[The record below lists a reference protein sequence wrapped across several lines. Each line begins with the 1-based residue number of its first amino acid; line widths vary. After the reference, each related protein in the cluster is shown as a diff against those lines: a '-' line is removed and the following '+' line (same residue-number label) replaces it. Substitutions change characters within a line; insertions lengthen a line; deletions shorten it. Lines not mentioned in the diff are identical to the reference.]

1 MNDPVTV
8 VPRIVGAIIAVALQV
23 VLAPNIAIF
32 GVVPDFIMAYA
43 LAVAVACVGQ
53 TGPVFFFVLG
63 LLFDLLGSGPVG
75 AMAFLLLAASALVQ
89 RAFLALDNDTLFV
102 PLFLVIVST
111 LAIEVVYALLM
122 LAFGVSAGLFDALF
136 LRALPCTVYSGL
148 LGVAFYPLCVR
159 FLGRPIQQ
167 QPGTPHL
174 R

>member
-8 VPRIVGAIIAVALQV
+8 VPRVVGAIIAVALQI
-23 VLAPNIAIF
+23 VLAPNIALF
-32 GVVPDFIMAYA
+32 GIVPNFIMAYA

-75 AMAFLLLAASALVQ
+75 AMAFLLLAAATLAQ
-89 RAFLALDNDTLFV
+89 RAFLLLDNDTLFI
-102 PLFLVIVST
+102 PLFLVIAST
-111 LAIEVVYALLM
+111 LAVEVVYALFM
-122 LAFGVSAGLFDALF
+122 LAFGGAVSLFDALL
-136 LRALPCTVYSGL
+136 LRALPCTLYSGL
-148 LGVAFYPLCVR
+148 IGVALYPICVR
-159 FLGRPIQQ
+159 FLGQPIQQ